1 VRTWPIELVETFMIA
16 AIIVWRAVNHYGF
29 PSDEAATKCDGAT
42 QEEALLRMKSLV
54 LWMLHGPAT
63 KTTATH

>member
-1 VRTWPIELVETFMIA
+1 MADRASRNVHDRRDHRVE
-16 AIIVWRAVNHYGF
+16 VNHYGF

>member
-1 VRTWPIELVETFMIA
+1 MIA
-16 AIIVWRAVNHYGF
+16 AIIVWRSIITVSLAMK
-29 PSDEAATKCDGAT
+29 AATKCDGAT

>member
-1 VRTWPIELVETFMIA
+1 MIA